1 MLIVKNCYIMSN
13 KAVPTPPLGTIL
25 GNLGVNTINFCDEF
39 NSYTKNLPNYF
50 LVQVKIDIYENKSFK
65 FLVKRSPTGFL
76 INLLK
81 FEKKIKVQFFDR
93 IHEKNIFFINSEDVI
108 KLALFKFPNLELKK
122 AILIILGTI
131 KSMDIQININ

>member
-39 NSYTKNLPNYF
+39 NNYTKNLPNYF

-93 IHEKNIFFINSEDVI
+93 IHEKNIFCINSEDVI

-131 KSMDIQININ
+131 KSMDIQIN